1 MEVICG
7 ADGNPFPLAFREGIE
22 LLSVGGAD
30 WSLQYRLQLIS
41 PHFHPILAFQ
51 ILIGSLANDSV
62 NEKKEKGAENVLVTF
77 VELVNCGD
85 HR

>member
-1 MEVICG
+1 MEIH
-7 ADGNPFPLAFREGIE
+7 FPSHSEKESSYFPW
-22 LLSVGGAD
+22 VGGAE